1 MQRPILNPDAARYTD
16 LMPPPFLNAGPLG
29 LSTRSCTDEDLPFLA
44 SLYASTRAEEVAATG
59 WPAEI
64 QRAFLQQ
71 QHEAQHSHYQ
81 RAYPGAEWLLVIH
94 GGEAVG
100 RLYLWEN
107 EGDVRIVDISLVPA
121 ARGKGW
127 GGALLRD
134 VQADAAARG
143 LSVSIHV
150 EYMNPAR
157 RLYDRLG
164 FVEIEGK
171 GIYKLLRWE
180 PEEQRV

>member
-1 MQRPILNPDAARYTD
+1 
-16 LMPPPFLNAGPLG
+16 MPPPFTHAAPLG
-29 LSTRSCTDEDLPFLA
+29 LSARPATDDDLPFLSA
-44 SLYASTRAEEVAATG
+44 LYASTRAEEVAQTG

-71 QHEAQHSHYQ
+71 QHEAQHSHYR
-81 RAYPGAEWLLVIH
+81 RAYEGAEWLVLIH
-94 GGEAVG
+94 DGQPVG

-134 VQADAAARG
+134 VREDAAARG

-164 FVEIEGK
+164 FVEVQDK
-171 GIYKLLRWE
+171 GIYKLLRWDGS
-180 PEEQRV
+180 